1 MNKSNNTY
9 HSHGEKKDLKKIFKN
24 VIFDTY
30 VWPLSL
36 HFETVYH
43 NNQYVHMKKNGVE

>member
-1 MNKSNNTY
+1 MNESNNMY
-9 HSHGEKKDLKKIFKN
+9 HSHGKKKDFKN

-43 NNQYVHMKKNGVE
+43 NNQYVHMKKNCVE